1 MSCLA
6 EAYVTHHRHPFVL
19 QTPEE
24 AFHWAVNHYRDN
36 AITYKEQRDKNAREL
51 KLANATITDMQQRQ
65 RDVNALDAKYTK
77 ELADAKAENETL
89 RADVAAGRRR
99 LHIKAVCQSVRE
111 ATTAS
116 GVDNATSPRLADTA
130 ERDYFTLRERLMTMQ
145 MQLEGAQE
153 YIRTQCIK

>member
-1 MSCLA
+1 
-6 EAYVTHHRHPFVL
+6 
-19 QTPEE
+19 
-24 AFHWAVNHYRDN
+24 AVNHYRDN